1 MLMTRKKNLL
11 KTVIILVCIITLYGI
26 MKLMIAQ
33 GMISAYAERVV
44 ITTGINI
51 ILALSLNLIIGYT
64 GQLAL
69 GHAAF
74 MAVGAYLS
82 AVCSTKL
89 GLPFGISLIL
99 GTLAGGFT
107 GFAIGFPV
115 LRLKGD
121 YLAICTMGF
130 GEITKVIIQNI
141 EYIGAARGFSG
152 IKLFTTFDWV
162 FLFVVLAYILIRRIV
177 GSIYGREMIS
187 VSQDEIAAE
196 AMGVNAF
203 KTKLFGFV
211 IGCSMA
217 AFAGGLYAH
226 YIMFIDPVS
235 FDFNKSTEILTF
247 VVLGGIGSTAGST
260 IGAVILSILPEA
272 LRGFGDFIKNYRILF
287 YSIIIIVLMI
297 FRPQGIMGHKE
308 ISVKMFLN
316 VEDLFK
322 KRKGGEKD
330 GVTGN

>member
-1 MLMTRKKNLL
+1 MKKSML
-11 KTVIILVCIITLYGI
+11 KTIITVICLVLVYIVIKIMLINGI
-26 MKLMIAQ
+26 
-33 GMISAYAERVV
+33 ISAYAERVI

-74 MAVGAYLS
+74 MAVGAYVS
-82 AVCSTKL
+82 AVLSTKL
-89 GLPFGISLIL
+89 GLSFFIALFG
-99 GTLAGGFT
+99 GTIVGAIAGFL
-107 GFAIGFPV
+107 IGFPV

-121 YLAICTMGF
+121 YLAICTLGF
-130 GEITKVIIQNI
+130 GEITKVVIQNI

-152 IKLFTTFDWV
+152 IKLCTNFDWT
-162 FLFVVLAYILIRRIV
+162 FLFVVFAYFFVRRIV
-177 GSIYGREMIS
+177 HSIYGRNMIS

-203 KTKLFGFV
+203 KSKLFGFV
-211 IGCSMA
+211 TGCSMA

-247 VVLGGIGSTAGST
+247 VVLGGIGSTSGST
-260 IGAVILSILPEA
+260 IGAVILSVLPEL
-272 LRGFGDFIKNYRILF
+272 LRGFGDFIKTYRMLF
-287 YSIIIIVLMI
+287 YSVIIIVLMI
-297 FRPQGIMGHKE
+297 FRPKGIMGHQE
-308 ISVKMFLN
+308 ISLSRFRN
-316 VEDLFK
+316 FK
-322 KRKGGEKD
+322 ISFTKKKD
-330 GVTGN
+330 GDRDAVA

>member
-1 MLMTRKKNLL
+1 MKKTSKKTIMTL
-11 KTVIILVCIITLYGI
+11 TIILITYLIFKLLIAGGI
-26 MKLMIAQ
+26 
-33 GMISAYAERVV
+33 ISAYAERVV
-44 ITTGINI
+44 IMTGINV

-74 MAVGAYLS
+74 MAVGAYAS
-82 AVCSTKL
+82 AVCTSRM
-89 GLPFGISLIL
+89 GIPFAVALIV
-99 GTLAGGFT
+99 GTLTGALFGFL
-107 GFAIGFPV
+107 IGFPV

-130 GEITKVIIQNI
+130 GEITKVVIQNI

-152 IKLFTTFDWV
+152 IKLFTTFDIV
-162 FLFVVLAYILIRRIV
+162 FIFAVLAYVFIRRLV
-177 GSIYGREMIS
+177 GSIYGREMIA

-203 KTKLFGFV
+203 KAKLFGFV
-211 IGCSMA
+211 AGCSMA
-217 AFAGGLYAH
+217 AFAGSLYAH

-247 VVLGGIGSTAGST
+247 VVLGGIGSTSGSVIGGT
-260 IGAVILSILPEA
+260 ILTVLPEL

-287 YSIIIIVLMI
+287 YAIIIIILMI

-308 ISVKMFLN
+308 LSLKYVRQIKG
-316 VEDLFK
+316 LFK
-322 KRKGGEKD
+322 GVKGGAKD
-330 GVTGN
+330 EPA

>member
-1 MLMTRKKNLL
+1 MNKK
-11 KTVIILVCIITLYGI
+11 ILRTMITLLCLLVLYGTVKI
-26 MKLMIAQ
+26 LILT
-33 GMISAYAERVV
+33 GVIGAYAQRVI

-74 MAVGAYLS
+74 MAVGAYAS
-82 AVCSTKL
+82 AVLSTKL
-89 GLPFGISLIL
+89 NVPFPAAL
-99 GTLAGGFT
+99 LAGTAAGALAGFL
-107 GFAIGFPV
+107 IGYPV

-121 YLAICTMGF
+121 YLAICTLGF

-152 IKLFTTFDWV
+152 IRLFTNFDWTY
-162 FLFVVLAYILIRRIV
+162 LFVVFIYFIIRRIV
-177 GSIYGREMIS
+177 NSTYGRNMLA

-196 AMGVNAF
+196 AMGVNAYRS
-203 KTKLFGFV
+203 KIFGFV
-211 IGCSMA
+211 TGCAMA

-226 YIMFIDPVS
+226 YIMFIDPAS

-247 VVLGGIGSTAGST
+247 VVLGGIGSTSGSAAGA
-260 IGAVILSILPEA
+260 IVLSVLPEC
-272 LRGFGDFIKNYRILF
+272 LRGFGDFVKTYRMLF
-287 YSIIIIVLMI
+287 YAIIIVILMI

-308 ISVKMFLN
+308 ISLKAF
-316 VEDLFK
+316 DGIRK
-322 KRKGGEKD
+322 IADRKGGGKD
-330 GVTGN
+330 AVA